1 MISMTFF
8 PEDQGRHRRNTDQLY
23 VEYLVCVDYANFVM

>member
-8 PEDQGRHRRNTDQLY
+8 PEDHGRHRRNTDQLY